1 MNWDADNFNIKTW
14 VADNLY
20 LTGDDY
26 AYLIDCGCGVRTEVR
41 PGTGQER
48 YHNVVQITTA
58 NETQESQMLLLL
70 SGKVKLKSYEHVPS
84 SIYNIRFNL

>member
-1 MNWDADNFNIKTW
+1 MNWDPDDFNIKTW
-14 VADNLY
+14 IADNLY

-26 AYLIDCGCGVRTEVR
+26 AYLIQCGCGVRTEVR
-41 PGTGQER
+41 PGTSQER

-70 SGKVKLKSYEHVPS
+70 SDKVTLRSTEHTPS